1 AALKAPPSI
10 PALLDAEQKAGYA
23 RVFAAIRDSRWTDAQ
38 LQLDALKPGPLHAI
52 ARAELYTAKGSP
64 KVDVERLVAL
74 LNEAPELPQ
83 AEQLARLARSR
94 GARDLPPL
102 PETHTLIWQDGAP
115 RRIRA
120 KSVKSDMIAADLAV
134 KMQPFVKA
142 DDGASAQALLESTSG
157 LSSDALTEWQQ

>member
-1 AALKAPPSI
+1 MKLGRAIAKGAAIGALLTVASGAAIAAEPVTNADVRSSTALKAPPAI
-10 PALLDAEQKAGYA
+10 PALLDADQKAGYE

-38 LQLDALKPGPLHAI
+38 LELDSLKPGPLDAI

-94 GARDLPPL
+94 GAHDLPPL
-102 PETHTLIWQDGAP
+102 PETHTLI
-115 RRIRA
+115 
-120 KSVKSDMIAADLAV
+120 
-134 KMQPFVKA
+134 
-142 DDGASAQALLESTSG
+142 
-157 LSSDALTEWQQ
+157 

>member
-1 AALKAPPSI
+1 MKLGRAIAKGATIGALLGAWSGAALAAEPTTDARSPTALKAPPAI
-10 PALLDAEQKAGYA
+10 PALLDADQKAGYM

-38 LQLDALKPGPLHAI
+38 LELDSLKPGPLHAI

-94 GARDLPPL
+94 GARDLPRC
-102 PETHTLIWQDGAP
+102 P
-115 RRIRA
+115 RRTR
-120 KSVKSDMIAADLAV
+120 
-134 KMQPFVKA
+134 
-142 DDGASAQALLESTSG
+142 
-157 LSSDALTEWQQ
+157 